1 MKSKQQLNNVGIYL
15 RLSKD
20 DEKAGESLS
29 IDNQRK
35 ILQRYISEKDWN
47 LIEEYVDDGWSG
59 TNFNRP
65 NVQRLL
71 EDAKSGK
78 VNTILVKDLSRF
90 GRNYIEVGQYVDY
103 IFPLYNIRFIALTDN
118 VDTADRQSSG
128 LEMMPIM
135 NVFNEWHAANTSKK
149 VRAVRE
155 ANARAGRYQAAFAP
169 YGYIAGTDEKRTL
182 IIDEEVAPV
191 VRKIFELYASGLSGH
206 KIAQVLN
213 DDGITAPSPY
223 LEQKVGRS
231 RRRTEVC
238 PFWSACT
245 VLQILKNSTYIGELV
260 QMKRTTASFKNNKII
275 MKDESDWVVIP
286 NAHEAIIDIALWD
299 KCQER
304 KKPYRRGR
312 STKRSGTDPL
322 SGLIFCPEC
331 GSTIRLSW
339 NTTHKGKERVQVT
352 YRHFYNCGAY
362 SRAGKHVCT
371 SHYIKFK
378 VLQELVIADIR
389 AHAELVLQNEDK
401 ARQEFLKRK
410 DMLST
415 RQDND
420 ERRQYEKA
428 LKRLNELELLIQS
441 TYEDKVLKRVPENVC
456 TRLLEKYERER
467 EELSTET
474 EVLQKKLSEEKQNEL
489 DVDEF
494 ISRIKK
500 YVDVQELT
508 RELCLDIIEYITV
521 DEYTGE
527 TDKPRNIHI
536 YYKFIDKQFKRA
548 T

>member
-20 DEKAGESLS
+20 DEKAGESIS

-35 ILQRYISEKDWN
+35 ILQKYISEQGWN
-47 LIEEYVDDGWSG
+47 LVDEYVDDGWSG

-118 VDTADRQSSG
+118 VDTADKQSSG
-128 LEMMPIM
+128 MEMMPIM

-191 VRKIFELYASGLSGH
+191 VRRIFELYASGLSGE
-206 KIAQVLN
+206 KIARVLN
-213 DDGITAPSPY
+213 DEEIAAPSPY
-223 LEQKVGRS
+223 LEKKIGRR
-231 RRRTEVC
+231 RRRTEIC
-238 PFWSACT
+238 PFWNAGT
-245 VLQILKNSTYIGELV
+245 VLQILRNAAYIGELV
-260 QMKRTTASFKNNKII
+260 QMKRTTASFKNHKII
-275 MKDESDWVVIP
+275 MRDESDWVVIP
-286 NAHEAIIDIALWD
+286 NAHEAIIDKELWD

-312 STKRSGTDPL
+312 SSKRSGIDPL
-322 SGLIFCPEC
+322 SGLIFCPKC
-331 GSTIRLSW
+331 GSTMKLSW
-339 NTTHKGKERVQVT
+339 NTTHKGKDRIQVK
-352 YRHFYNCGAY
+352 YRHFYNCGSY
-362 SRAGKHVCT
+362 SRAGKHACT

-378 VLQELVIADIR
+378 DMQELVIADIR
-389 AHAELVLQNEDK
+389 AHAELVLKDEDK
-401 ARQEFLKRK
+401 ARRDFLKRK
-410 DMLST
+410 ESVSFF
-415 RQDND
+415 QIND
-420 ERRQYEKA
+420 EKRQYEKG

-441 TYEDKVLKRVPENVC
+441 TYEDKVLKKVPENVC
-456 TRLLEKYERER
+456 TRLLEKYESER
-467 EELSTET
+467 ENLTAET
-474 EVLQKKLSEEKQNEL
+474 EKLQRKLSEAKQNEQ

-494 ISRIKK
+494 IKRIKK
-500 YVDVQELT
+500 YVDVRELT
-508 RELCLDIIEYITV
+508 RELCLELIEYITV
-521 DEYTGE
+521 DEYTGD
-527 TDKPRNIHI
+527 TDKPRDIHI
-536 YYKFIDKQFKRA
+536 YYKFIDKRYKKSA
-548 T
+548 